1 MSEPRFRYRFPT
13 TWLDMSIPL
22 TPEGFGN
29 PDFRKVPVAVIV
41 KAYED
46 AEDRIEE
53 LRVSHRESISDLVAR
68 AHQTAQD
75 KGFWDDC
82 SAFDPLR
89 ALAALMLVVTEV
101 AEAAEELRNEDPFK
115 HSGFSEELAD
125 ICIRVFDLAGARGVD
140 LESAIEIK
148 MKLNESRE
156 HMHGKVA

>member
-1 MSEPRFRYRFPT
+1 MREFRFRYIFPE

-22 TPEGFGN
+22 APEGLGN

-53 LRVSHRESISDLVAR
+53 LRLSHRGSISDLVAR
-68 AHQTAQD
+68 AHQNSKD
-75 KGFWDDC
+75 KGFWDERY
-82 SAFDPLR
+82 AFDPMH
-89 ALAALMLVVTEV
+89 ALAALMLIVTEV